1 MEPCPRCGHENPDTA
16 TLCEQC
22 HEALSAPDSA
32 AQTTAQLPAEEPP
45 EAPPEGIPVWPGVPS
60 WPGPA
65 QESSPPVDPI
75 GPSRPSFWTENGP
88 YLWGLGWGLV
98 PTILW
103 LFAVWFL
110 AAGASGQGEDAQ
122 LRQVGLL
129 AISLGLEVIVY
140 VIELIV
146 MITCLVKER
155 SRLFGYGLLTGLLI
169 APVVAVTS
177 CSIMARPH

>member
-1 MEPCPRCGHENPDTA
+1 MKACPRCGHENPETA

-22 HEALSAPDSA
+22 YEALPAPDSA
-32 AQTTAQLPAEEPP
+32 GQTTTEAPTEQPP
-45 EAPPEGIPVWPGVPS
+45 EAPPEGLAFELLG
-60 WPGPA
+60 GGTA
-65 QESSPPVDPI
+65 QESPPPAAPMA
-75 GPSRPSFWTENGP
+75 PSRPSFWTENGP
-88 YLWGLGWGLV
+88 YLWGLGLGLT

-140 VIELIV
+140 VIELVV

-177 CSIMARPH
+177 CSIIARPH

>member
-1 MEPCPRCGHENPDTA
+1 MKACPHCGHDNRDTA

-22 HEALSAPDSA
+22 HEALPAPDSA
-32 AQTTAQLPAEEPP
+32 VETTAQPPTEEPP
-45 EAPPEGIPVWPGVPS
+45 GAPSEGIPVWPGR
-60 WPGPA
+60 PA
-65 QESSPPVDPI
+65 QESPPSVDPI
-75 GPSRPSFWTENGP
+75 GPSRHSFWTENGP
-88 YLWGLGWGLV
+88 YLWGLGLGLV

-110 AAGASGQGEDAQ
+110 AASASGQGEDAQ

-129 AISLGLEVIVY
+129 AILLGLEVIVY
-140 VIELIV
+140 VIELVV

>member
-1 MEPCPRCGHENPDTA
+1 
-16 TLCEQC
+16 L
-22 HEALSAPDSA
+22 
-32 AQTTAQLPAEEPP
+32 
-45 EAPPEGIPVWPGVPS
+45 
-60 WPGPA
+60 
-65 QESSPPVDPI
+65 
-75 GPSRPSFWTENGP
+75 
-88 YLWGLGWGLV
+88 GLV

-140 VIELIV
+140 VIELVV